1 MSLPVGPAVDAREAP
16 RPARVT
22 LTGRSVSLTP
32 LNPAFHAD
40 GLFDALRAADHLWTY
55 LAAGPFPERAAFRQY
70 ITDSAAGDDPL
81 FFAVVDNASAR
92 AVGHAALLRIEPVQR
107 VIEVGHILYSPSL
120 QRTCGATEAMALLA
134 RYVFEDLGY
143 RRYEWK
149 CNALNAASRAAALR
163 LGFSFE
169 GVFRQHMVVKGR
181 NRDTAWFSML
191 DTEWPE
197 RRREFDR
204 WLSPENFDRS
214 GKQLSALRQGG
225 APAPGQRA

>member
-1 MSLPVGPAVDAREAP
+1 MSLPVGHTVDARGAR

-22 LTGRSVSLTP
+22 LTGRSVSLAP
-32 LNPAFHAD
+32 LDPVVHAD
-40 GLFDALRAADHLWTY
+40 GLFEALRDADHLWTY
-55 LAAGPFPERAAFRQY
+55 LASGPFPDRATFGRY
-70 ITDSAAGDDPL
+70 IADSAASDDPL
-81 FFAVVDNASAR
+81 FFAILDKESLR
-92 AVGHAALLRIEPVQR
+92 AIGHAALLRIEPQHR
-107 VIEVGHILYSPSL
+107 AIEVGHILYSPSL

-134 RYVFEDLGY
+134 RHVFEELGY

-204 WLSPENFDRS
+204 WLSPDNFDEQGRQRS
-214 GKQLSALRQGG
+214 PLRQGV
-225 APAPGQRA
+225 PRAPGQPA